1 MILRHLHNPAIRI
14 TLPLGGALQ
23 FENYLCTV
31 HSDVVALNGQ
41 GFFDT
46 LVLDGKV
53 EVIDKKKKEVEEENT
68 ITPEQDKT
76 EEVSTKEEEN
86 KVEEPVKS
94 IPVKQTKTK
103 K

>member
-53 EVIDKKKKEVEEENT
+53 EVIDKKKKDQEED
-68 ITPEQDKT
+68 IIIPEQEKT
-76 EEVSTKEEEN
+76 EDANTKQEEN
-86 KVEEPVKS
+86 KVEDQVKS
-94 IPVKQTKTK
+94 SQAKQTKAK
-103 K
+103 R

>member
-53 EVIDKKKKEVEEENT
+53 EVIDQKKKDQEED
-68 ITPEQDKT
+68 IIIPEQEKT
-76 EEVSTKEEEN
+76 EDASTTQEEK
-86 KVEEPVKS
+86 KVEDQVKS
-94 IPVKQTKTK
+94 SPAKQTKAK
-103 K
+103 R